1 MIVAAVAAQV
11 ALGGEL
17 EDEVWP
23 LDTIVNRA
31 AAINR
36 PVPGE
41 MRVGEFGPN
50 FGQPGPAAGRIE
62 QAHPEH
68 DRVEQQLLL
77 RRAPIGHLGAFER
90 RDRAV
95 FAGAG
100 PHFTR
105 AVGDH
110 RGRARLVAEGIDESE
125 AGLEVGSE
133 GGDGGAAGRVRGGF
147 DTEERGG
154 RDSCDRPRP
163 SRSRRGGD
171 RRTARPIAYR
181 PTARRRRRASSCRDS
196 TASGPHSALGPAR
209 LRPRSRRRRWRIRQR
224 SGPPLE
230 NGAWR
235 RFGRHSGRQCGHRC
249 A

>member
-110 RGRARLVAEGIDESE
+110 RGRARLVVEGIDDGE
-125 AGLEVGSE
+125 AGLEVGVE

-154 RDSCDRPRP
+154 EIAATGHDRHVHGEVVTAELPGP
-163 SRSRRGGD
+163 LLIGRRLAEEGEPVVVG
-171 RRTARPIAYR
+171 TPLQA
-181 PTARRRRRASSCRDS
+181 
-196 TASGPHSALGPAR
+196 G
-209 LRPRSRRRRWRIRQR
+209 RIRRLGQHGFGLDHAADGGV
-224 SGPPLE
+224 SV
-230 NGAWR
+230 GAQGR
-235 RFGRHSGRQCGHRC
+235 R
-249 A
+249 